1 MDLSKQDLIGECF
14 TDVPKLLH
22 SNSVN
27 SFPIT
32 LDNKNRGSLI
42 VKCEE
47 LQRSSGDLQII
58 FEGRN
63 LPSNC
68 FLRIL
73 YILHPLR
80 RWLNPTR

>member
-1 MDLSKQDLIGECF
+1 MIGECF

-32 LDNKNRGSLI
+32 LDNKNRGGLI

-80 RWLNPTR
+80 RRLNPTR